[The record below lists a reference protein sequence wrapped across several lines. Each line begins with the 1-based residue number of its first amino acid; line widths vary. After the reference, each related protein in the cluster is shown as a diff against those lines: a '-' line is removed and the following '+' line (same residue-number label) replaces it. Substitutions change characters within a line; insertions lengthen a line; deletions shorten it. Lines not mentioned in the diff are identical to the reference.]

1 MTTEIRVAINICEIK
16 LGDFIVFPDSF
27 SSPNFPAFKKITQ
40 VMTSSGNGL
49 ILSFSHVF
57 VASFS
62 KSESS
67 ELKSFMQSIQSYFI
81 PAVHP
86 KMNSG
91 KEFPSVPP
99 CGCAPSAR
107 FPCGIRITN
116 CGMGSAMSRLPC
128 PASRRMK

>member
-1 MTTEIRVAINICEIK
+1 MT
-16 LGDFIVFPDSF
+16 P
-27 SSPNFPAFKKITQ
+27 P
-40 VMTSSGNGL
+40 GNGL

-81 PAVHP
+81 PVVHS

-91 KEFPSVPP
+91 KESVANAEFGFAVVASSLPP
-99 CGCAPSAR
+99 
-107 FPCGIRITN
+107 
-116 CGMGSAMSRLPC
+116 
-128 PASRRMK
+128 SRRSGAMARREGGWLERIGAQRRRYTSPAP